1 MERARRP
8 TTFADVAA
16 EVIRR
21 VPAGRV
27 VTYGRVAALAGSP
40 RAARLVVWVL
50 NSSWRTKGLPWHRV
64 VAAPGRI
71 ALKGEGFRLQRRLL
85 RAEGVAVGPNGLID
99 LDRFG
104 WPVQQTA
111 GARRRTGKSETT
123 EEN

>member
-1 MERARRP
+1 M
-8 TTFADVAA
+8 AA

-27 VTYGRVAALAGSP
+27 ITYGRVAALAGSP

-50 NSSWRTKGLPWHRV
+50 NSSWRTRELPWHRV

-71 ALKGEGFRLQRRLL
+71 ALKGEGFSEQRRRLQ
-85 RAEGVAVGPNGLID
+85 AEGVAVGPDGTID

-104 WPVQQTA
+104 WPAQQTA
-111 GARRRTGKSETT
+111 STRRRTGRCRAT
-123 EEN
+123 EKR